1 MRYIKKVIS
10 KNRIWVIVYIAF
22 GVVNA
27 FLANY
32 QADYF
37 QRVVDGLADG
47 TLLFGSLMF
56 YGAILAVNYCM
67 NYLDVYPD
75 EKLRHGIYMIS
86 SSLHCR
92 RSAASTIR
100 NIRRWGPGG

>member
-75 EKLRHGIYMIS
+75 EKLRHGIYMDFKLLALQKIS
-86 SSLHCR
+86 R
-92 RSAASTIR
+92 IDFR